1 MPKIQVRSLGW
12 EDCLEE
18 GVETHPSFLAWR
30 IPWIEEPG
38 GLWPRGLPRV
48 EHNWNDLAC
57 INLGTELLSHI
68 LIPWGFPGGASSK
81 ESAGQCRRCN
91 RLGLDTWVGKI
102 PWRRKCQSARVF
114 FLGKIPWTEEPGGLQ
129 FMELQ
134 RIRHDWA
141 ESTHTHT
148 HTCWFCVYRFE
159 KPPGCFPQWLHHFPL
174 PPAMYEVHSFSISL
188 PTMLSSTFFIIAI
201 LEGVSNIS
209 FWSLIFISLMTN
221 NV

>member
-1 MPKIQVRSLGW
+1 MPKIQARSLGW

-18 GVETHPSFLAWR
+18 GVETHSSFLAWR

-38 GLWPRGLPRV
+38 GLWPRGLPRL

-81 ESAGQCRRCN
+81 ESACQCRRCN
-91 RLGLDTWVGKI
+91 GLGLDTWVGKI
-102 PWRRKCQSARVF
+102 PWRRKCQPALVF

-148 HTCWFCVYRFE
+148 
-159 KPPGCFPQWLHHFPL
+159 L
-174 PPAMYEVHSFSISL
+174 
-188 PTMLSSTFFIIAI
+188 I
-201 LEGVSNIS
+201 LCLS
-209 FWSLIFISLMTN
+209 FWKTARLFSTVAAPFPISTSNVWGSQFLHILAN
-221 NV
+221 NVFFNIFYYSHPRGCE